1 MRSLAAVA
9 LLLLALLAGTA
20 AAAEGDP
27 GLLPPDGF
35 LGAWSRH
42 ETAQV
47 YPGAELYGH
56 IDGGAELFL
65 EFGFDVLT
73 LQRYRRG
80 EDEFVLE
87 IYRMAD
93 PEAALGIY
101 LMKCGRETP
110 DAGFPDRHTVGRYQL
125 AFAKGRYY
133 ILVTSVQGKAE
144 LQPALLE
151 FGRFVAA
158 DIPPAVK
165 PAALGLLPREGLVE
179 SSVRL
184 IRGPYALQSVAG
196 SLGEGDL
203 LELGGRIV
211 AVAGDY
217 GEPGGTV
224 STRLIAEYPSGEIAS
239 AAFRHVR
246 ERLDPLL
253 KVLGAG
259 EDRLVFRDRAGRF
272 GVVTRAGSRLEVRL
286 DLSSRPALPP
296 EKPEAR

>member
-1 MRSLAAVA
+1 VKKLAAFA
-9 LLLLALLAGTA
+9 LLLFGGA
-20 AAAEGDP
+20 AAWAAGDP
-27 GLLPPDGF
+27 GLLPPANF
-35 LGAWSRH
+35 LGVWDRH
-42 ETAQV
+42 EATRIF
-47 YPGAELYGH
+47 PGAELYGH

-125 AFAKGRYY
+125 AYAKGHYY
-133 ILVTSVQGKAE
+133 VLVTGVQGKAE
-144 LQPALLE
+144 LQPVLLE
-151 FGRFVAA
+151 FGRSVAA
-158 DIPPAVK
+158 GISPAAAPAV
-165 PAALGLLPREGLVE
+165 LGLLPREGLVE
-179 SSVRL
+179 DSVRL

-203 LELGGRIV
+203 LRLGGRIA

-217 GEPGGTV
+217 RQPGGAV
-224 STRLIAEYPSGEIAS
+224 STRVIAEYPSAEAAS
-239 AAFRHVR
+239 EAFHHLRDG
-246 ERLDPLL
+246 LDPLL

-259 EDRLVFRDRAGRF
+259 EDRMVFRDRAGKF
-272 GVVTRAGSRLEVRL
+272 GVVSLAGSRLDVQLE
-286 DLSSRPALPP
+286 LSSQPVLPP

>member
-1 MRSLAAVA
+1 MKKPAAFA
-9 LLLLALLAGTA
+9 LLLLVGA
-20 AAAEGDP
+20 AAWASGDP
-27 GLLPPDGF
+27 GLLPPVDF
-35 LGAWSRH
+35 LGVWDRH
-42 ETAQV
+42 EATRIF
-47 YPGAELYGH
+47 PGAELYGH

-73 LQRYRRG
+73 LQRYRHG

-125 AFAKGRYY
+125 AFVKGRYY
-133 ILVTSVQGKAE
+133 VLVTLVQGKAE
-144 LQPALLE
+144 LQPVLLE
-151 FGRFVAA
+151 FGRSVAA
-158 DIPPAVK
+158 GISPADAPAV
-165 PAALGLLPREGLVE
+165 LGLLPREGLVE
-179 SSVRL
+179 DSVRL

-196 SLGEGDL
+196 GLGEGDL
-203 LELGGRIV
+203 LRLGGRIA

-224 STRLIAEYPSGEIAS
+224 STRVIAEYPSGEAAL
-239 AAFRHVR
+239 AAFRHLR
-246 ERLDPLL
+246 EGLDPLL

-272 GVVTRAGSRLEVRL
+272 GVVSLAGSRLDVRL
-286 DLSSRPALPP
+286 ELSSKPALPP
-296 EKPEAR
+296 ERPEAR

>member
-1 MRSLAAVA
+1 MRKLAAVA
-9 LLLLALLAGTA
+9 LLLLGGTA
-20 AAAEGDP
+20 AWAAGDP
-27 GLLPPDGF
+27 GLLPPDDF
-35 LGAWSRH
+35 LGAWGRH
-42 ETAQV
+42 EATRV

-73 LQRYRRG
+73 LQRYRHG

-87 IYRMAD
+87 IYRMTD

-125 AFAKGRYY
+125 VFVKGRYY
-133 ILVTSVQGKAE
+133 ALVTSVQGKAE

-151 FGRFVAA
+151 FGKFVAA
-158 DIPPAVK
+158 GVSPAAAPAV
-165 PAALGLLPREGLVE
+165 LGLLPLEGLVE
-179 SSVRL
+179 GSIRL

-203 LELGGRIV
+203 LQLGGKIA

-217 GEPGGTV
+217 RQPGGAV
-224 STRLIAEYPSGEIAS
+224 STRVIAEYPSGETAS

-259 EDRLVFRDRAGRF
+259 EDRMVFRDRAGRF
-272 GVVTRAGSRLEVRL
+272 GVVSLTGSRLDVQLE
-286 DLSSRPALPP
+286 LSSKPALPSD
-296 EKPEAR
+296 KPEAR

>member
-9 LLLLALLAGTA
+9 LLLLAGTA
-20 AAAEGDP
+20 VAADGDP

-35 LGAWSRH
+35 LGSWSRH
-42 ETAQV
+42 EATRIF
-47 YPGAELYGH
+47 PGAELYGH

-65 EFGFDVLT
+65 EFGFDTLT
-73 LQRYRRG
+73 LQRYRHG

-93 PEAALGIY
+93 PEATLGIY

-125 AFAKGRYY
+125 AFVKGRYY
-133 ILVTSVQGKAE
+133 VLVTSVEGKAK

-151 FGRFVAA
+151 FGRFVASPVA
-158 DIPPAVK
+158 PASPPAV
-165 PAALGLLPREGLVE
+165 LGLLPREGLVE
-179 SSVRL
+179 GSVRL

-203 LELGGRIV
+203 LRLGGRIV
-211 AVAGDY
+211 AVSGDY
-217 GEPGGTV
+217 GQPGGTV
-224 STRLIAEYPSGEIAS
+224 FTRLAAEYPSDEIAS

-246 ERLDPLL
+246 EQLDPLL
-253 KVLGAG
+253 KVLGSG
-259 EDRLVFRDRAGRF
+259 EDRLVFRDRAGKF
-272 GVVTRAGSRLEVRL
+272 GVVSLAGSRLDIRL
-286 DLSSRPALPP
+286 ELSSRPELPP
-296 EKPEAR
+296 GKIEAH